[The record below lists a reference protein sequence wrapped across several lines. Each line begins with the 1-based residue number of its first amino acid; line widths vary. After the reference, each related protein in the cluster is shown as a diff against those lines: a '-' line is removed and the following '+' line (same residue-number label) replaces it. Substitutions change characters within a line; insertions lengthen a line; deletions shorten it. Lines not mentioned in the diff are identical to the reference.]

1 MSKLTAMRRK
11 RGLRSAELARLV
23 GVSRQNVCQAEKK
36 GLRNMAAAVRYAKAL
51 NCEWQE
57 LLG

>member
-36 GLRNMAAAVRYAKAL
+36 GLRNMAAAQRYAKAL

>member
-11 RGLRSAELARLV
+11 RGLKSAELARLL
-23 GVSRQNVCQAEKK
+23 GVSRQNVRLAEKK
-36 GLRNMAAAVRYAKAL
+36 GLRNMAAAQRYAKIL

-57 LLG
+57 VLG